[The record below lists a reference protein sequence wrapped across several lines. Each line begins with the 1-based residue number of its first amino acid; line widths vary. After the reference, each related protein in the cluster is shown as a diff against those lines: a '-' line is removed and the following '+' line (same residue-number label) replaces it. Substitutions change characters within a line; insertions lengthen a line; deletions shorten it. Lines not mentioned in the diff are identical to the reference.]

1 MRNRLISDVQ
11 LVVIEGPHAMAW
23 TRRTDVIPSTYLGY
37 FQAASQA
44 AAALLGLL
52 FVVIVLRPGRIVGAH
67 ANPVAKGLAASTF
80 TGLVDAFFI
89 SLLALIPGHKLGIG
103 AAIMAVLSLYHTL
116 HLHLGLRGARHIA
129 LFIASVLAYGL
140 QLCLAIAFV
149 LNPDDAGLVSDL
161 TFTLIFA
168 FAVALTRAWQL
179 LQSGAVTTADEGH
192 AATSGDGDPGAPAA
206 ASGPAASRLPASRRL
221 RQDHQQP

>member
-1 MRNRLISDVQ
+1 
-11 LVVIEGPHAMAW
+11 
-23 TRRTDVIPSTYLGY
+23 VIPSNYLGY

-67 ANPVAKGLAASTF
+67 ANPVAKRLAASTF
-80 TGLVDAFFI
+80 TGLVDAFFV

-116 HLHLGLRGARHIA
+116 RLHLGLRGARHIV
-129 LFIASVLAYGL
+129 LFVASVLAYGL
-140 QLCLAIAFV
+140 QLCLGIAFV
-149 LNPDDAGLVSDL
+149 LNPHDAGLVGDL

-179 LQSGAVTTADEGH
+179 LQSGAVTADEGY
-192 AATSGDGDPGAPAA
+192 AATSGDGAKP
-206 ASGPAASRLPASRRL
+206 
-221 RQDHQQP
+221 

>member
-1 MRNRLISDVQ
+1 M
-11 LVVIEGPHAMAW
+11 
-23 TRRTDVIPSTYLGY
+23 IPSNYLGY

-52 FVVIVLRPGRIVGAH
+52 FVVIVLKPGRIVGPH
-67 ANPVAKGLAASTF
+67 ANPVAKGLAGSTF

-116 HLHLGLRGARHIA
+116 HLHLGLRGAWHITIFVVS
-129 LFIASVLAYGL
+129 LLAYGL

-149 LNPDDAGLVSDL
+149 LNPLDTGLVTDL

-168 FAVALTRAWQL
+168 FALALTPRL
-179 LQSGAVTTADEGH
+179 
-192 AATSGDGDPGAPAA
+192 AA
-206 ASGPAASRLPASRRL
+206 AAKRGRHHNRRGPGRRIRRR
-221 RQDHQQP
+221 RQTPIE